1 MGDSTRLSD
10 LPPMQENIHYQ
21 LQAPMQPTVFP
32 PSQQPPSF
40 QNQSNQSLANTVI
53 HSASQSNYMPINIHP
68 NPYGNNH
75 NNGGIG
81 NELPPWDTQM
91 NQRDKGGFQPPSLLT
106 SKVAL
111 LEHKPEKFDQG
122 NQSRRNIADSDQMT
136 SMDSLPDF
144 VPTQQQKLPSRDIP
158 MSTTNYSQDEEIH
171 ANYIPTPPK
180 NKRVKDYIKEY
191 DETESTRIR
200 EHESSKF
207 RQHWIEEAFRSYQLP
222 LLIAI
227 LYFIFQMNVVS
238 RVLFL
243 YLGKFGWFYQE
254 NGAMNVYG
262 MLFKSIL
269 FASVYWVIQYIL
281 YYI

>member
-10 LPPMQENIHYQ
+10 LPSVQENIHYQ

-32 PSQQPPSF
+32 PSSQQQQPSF
-40 QNQSNQSLANTVI
+40 QNQSSQSLANTVI
-53 HSASQSNYMPINIHP
+53 QGASQSNYMPINIHP
-68 NPYGNNH
+68 NPYGNN
-75 NNGGIG
+75 NDGGGIG
-81 NELPPWDTQM
+81 NELPPWSEGRRSSTGD
-91 NQRDKGGFQPPSLLT
+91 S
-106 SKVAL
+106 VAG
-111 LEHKPEKFDQG
+111 EVWEQG
-122 NQSRRNIADSDQMT
+122 DRSRRNIVQEQMT

-144 VPTQQQKLPSRDIP
+144 VPPQQQKLPSRDIP

-171 ANYIPTPPK
+171 ANYIPPPSK
-180 NKRVKDYIKEY
+180 TKRVKDYIKEY

-207 RQHWIEEAFRSYQLP
+207 REHWIEEAFRSYQLP

-243 YLGKFGWFYQE
+243 YLGKLGWFYQE
-254 NGAMNVYG
+254 DGAMNVYG
-262 MLFKSIL
+262 MLFKSAM

>member
-10 LPPMQENIHYQ
+10 LPSMQENIHYQ

-32 PSQQPPSF
+32 PSQQQP
-40 QNQSNQSLANTVI
+40 SLANTVI
-53 HSASQSNYMPINIHP
+53 QGASQSNYMPINIHP
-68 NPYGNNH
+68 NPYGNSSDG
-75 NNGGIG
+75 GGIG
-81 NELPPWDTQM
+81 NELPPWSDNRRSSTNNAEGRDPQM
-91 NQRDKGGFQPPSLLT
+91 NQREQGNRASLPGGFQP
-106 SKVAL
+106 AL
-111 LEHKPEKFDQG
+111 PQ
-122 NQSRRNIADSDQMT
+122 DQMT

-144 VPTQQQKLPSRDIP
+144 VPQQQQKLPSRDIP

-171 ANYIPTPPK
+171 ANYIPPPPK
-180 NKRVKDYIKEY
+180 TKRVKDYIKEY

-200 EHESSKF
+200 EHESTKF

-243 YLGKFGWFYQE
+243 YLGKLGWFYQE
-254 NGAMNVYG
+254 DGSMNVYG

>member
-10 LPPMQENIHYQ
+10 LPSMQENIHYQ

-32 PSQQPPSF
+32 PSQQHQPSF
-40 QNQSNQSLANTVI
+40 QNQGNQSLANTVI
-53 HSASQSNYMPINIHP
+53 QGASQSNYMPINIHP
-68 NPYGNNH
+68 NPYGNN
-75 NNGGIG
+75 NDGGGIG
-81 NELPPWDTQM
+81 NELPPWSEGRRSAGTEA
-91 NQRDKGGFQPPSLLT
+91 G
-106 SKVAL
+106 
-111 LEHKPEKFDQG
+111 EG
-122 NQSRRNIADSDQMT
+122 NQSRRNAVSLQDQMT

-144 VPTQQQKLPSRDIP
+144 VPPQQQKLPSRDIP

-171 ANYIPTPPK
+171 ANYIPPPPK
-180 NKRVKDYIKEY
+180 TKRVKDYIKEY

-207 RQHWIEEAFRSYQLP
+207 REHWIEEAFRSYQLP

-227 LYFIFQMNVVS
+227 LYFIFQMNIVS

-243 YLGKFGWFYQE
+243 YLGKLGWFYQE
-254 NGAMNVYG
+254 DGAMNVYG
-262 MLFKSIL
+262 MLFKSMM

>member
-10 LPPMQENIHYQ
+10 LPSMQENIHYQ

-32 PSQQPPSF
+32 PSQQQQHHPSF

-53 HSASQSNYMPINIHP
+53 QGASQSNYMPMNIHP
-68 NPYGNNH
+68 NPYGNSNDG
-75 NNGGIG
+75 GGIG
-81 NELPPWDTQM
+81 NELPSWSEGRRSSTTNFEGDRFGTDTQM
-91 NQRDKGGFQPPSLLT
+91 QR
-106 SKVAL
+106 
-111 LEHKPEKFDQG
+111 EQG
-122 NQSRRNIADSDQMT
+122 NRAPLPQDQMT

-144 VPTQQQKLPSRDIP
+144 VPQQQQKLPSRDIP

-171 ANYIPTPPK
+171 ANYIPPPPK
-180 NKRVKDYIKEY
+180 TKRVKDYIKEY

-200 EHESSKF
+200 EHESTKF

-254 NGAMNVYG
+254 DGAMNVYG
-262 MLFKSIL
+262 MLFKSML